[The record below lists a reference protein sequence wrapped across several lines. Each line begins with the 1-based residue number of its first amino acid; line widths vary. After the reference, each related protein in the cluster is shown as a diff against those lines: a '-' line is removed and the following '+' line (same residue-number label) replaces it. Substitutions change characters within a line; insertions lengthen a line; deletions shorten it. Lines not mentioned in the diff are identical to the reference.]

1 MCLLPGNPKFIYMY
15 NLENDLLRISI
26 NAAGAEL
33 NSIVHKK
40 HQLEY
45 LWNGDPAFWA
55 KHSPILFPIV
65 GTLKQD
71 TYYYNN
77 RPYHL
82 PRHGFARTLDFSLAD
97 QKPDELVFL
106 LHDNAQTKTVFPF
119 SFNFFIRYKLIN
131 DVMQVTYEIFNT
143 GDDEMYFSV
152 GGHPAFAVPLIEGTA
167 YEDYSLEFNQTENAP
182 RWPIT
187 ADGLISLNPA
197 KFFEETNR
205 IQLKKE
211 LFNKDALVFKGL
223 KSTTVK
229 LSSPKTE
236 HGWEFNFEGF
246 PYLGIWAAKGAD
258 FVCVE
263 PWCGIAD
270 AENTNQQFKEKEGII
285 RLASSRSF
293 GRSWMIR
300 FY

>member
-1 MCLLPGNPKFIYMY
+1 MHH
-15 NLENDLLRISI
+15 LENDLLKIAV

-33 NSIVHKK
+33 NSLYHKG

-77 RPYHL
+77 RSYNL
-82 PRHGFARTLDFSLAD
+82 PRHGFARTIDFSLAA
-97 QKPDELVFL
+97 QKPNELIFL
-106 LHDNAQTKTVFPF
+106 LHDNEQTKNVFPF
-119 SFNFFIRYKLIN
+119 SFNFFLRYKLM
-131 DVMQVTYEIFNT
+131 DDELQVTYEIFNT
-143 GDDEMYFSV
+143 GDEEMYFSV
-152 GGHPAFAVPLIEGTA
+152 GGHPAFAVPLVPGTT
-167 YEDYSLEFNQTENAP
+167 YDDYWLKFDHNEDAP

-187 ADGLISLNPA
+187 ADGLIASNA
-197 KFFEETNR
+197 TEFFSGTDR

-211 LFNKDALVFKGL
+211 LFSKDALVFKGL
-223 KSTTVK
+223 NSSRVT
-229 LSSPKTE
+229 LSSDKTN
-236 HGWEFNFEGF
+236 HGWEFSFEGF
-246 PYLGIWAAKGAD
+246 PFLGIWAAKGAD

-270 AENTNQQFKEKEGII
+270 AENTNQQLKDKEGIVKLGSSELFARSWSI
-285 RLASSRSF
+285 RL
-293 GRSWMIR
+293 
-300 FY
+300 Y